1 MFGPEERD
9 FFEKPT
15 GAADNYSLARSY
27 GTQPR
32 GQSVG
37 ASVNFNLPLIPFN
50 IGGGNTTPISN
61 STTTTT
67 TRQNTRGTTTTT
79 TSTTRTTSNTPP
91 TQSSATVSNY
101 GQPITSTSFTMDKC
115 WTVIKSK

>member
-61 STTTTT
+61 STTL
-67 TRQNTRGTTTTT
+67 Q
-79 TSTTRTTSNTPP
+79 
-91 TQSSATVSNY
+91 Q
-101 GQPITSTSFTMDKC
+101 QDKIPEEQQQLQRAQLEQQ
-115 WTVIKSK
+115 VILHPHNW